1 MASSGDSASEPK
13 GALRNKY
20 QSEAQSRRSSQKKLE
35 LEMQQTGSTTS
46 TTEKLKASRRTGSI
60 KKKKDDEVNSEI
72 QSVSSA
78 KDRKLQPCLI
88 MPSCLLPKGKRAQG
102 RC

>member
-13 GALRNKY
+13 GVLRNKY

-35 LEMQQTGSTTS
+35 LEMQQTGTTNA
-46 TTEKLKASRRTGSI
+46 TTEKLRASRRTGSM

-72 QSVSSA
+72 QSVSIA
-78 KDRKLQPCLI
+78 KDRSSQLFLI
-88 MPSCLLPKGKRAQG
+88 MRSCFFA
-102 RC
+102 